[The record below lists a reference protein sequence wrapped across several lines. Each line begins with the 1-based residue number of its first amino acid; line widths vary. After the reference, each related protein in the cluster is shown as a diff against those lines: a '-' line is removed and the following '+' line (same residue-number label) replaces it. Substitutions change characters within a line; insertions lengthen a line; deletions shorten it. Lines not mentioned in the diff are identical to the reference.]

1 MKTKERKTEIYKI
14 YLEDIEQEMEYSKT
28 IILNEI
34 LDSFFKDNTYVKG
47 SNEKKFVTSDSKLFW
62 FDSFKKDK
70 TISKVIMNYVIHNKK
85 IDIVNVENLETTK
98 QKEKNEGDKEKQHF
112 LMNIYDKSNKGIIV
126 FENIMQGISMKTLEN
141 EIFNFANKMIE
152 EIYKLINIKL
162 KIVAVPDKGFL
173 DELVQMKRISLLKV
187 TVDTEESTI
196 DEDILFSGD
205 NMAKKEIEI
214 IYKPKPKT
222 SFGSDTIEKYYK
234 NFLNNEKSKKKIKR
248 IILEGRKEA
257 GKIKLD
263 TEGMKLSEYV
273 RAELDDNGII
283 KSDDIFY
290 KYGELIN
297 TRFKDYLKNVIL
309 EIESQEGEE
318 KNAE

>member
-1 MKTKERKTEIYKI
+1 M
-14 YLEDIEQEMEYSKT
+14 
-28 IILNEI
+28 
-34 LDSFFKDNTYVKG
+34 
-47 SNEKKFVTSDSKLFW
+47 
-62 FDSFKKDK
+62 
-70 TISKVIMNYVIHNKK
+70 
-85 IDIVNVENLETTK
+85 
-98 QKEKNEGDKEKQHF
+98 
-112 LMNIYDKSNKGIIV
+112 
-126 FENIMQGISMKTLEN
+126 
-141 EIFNFANKMIE
+141 
-152 EIYKLINIKL
+152 

-214 IYKPKPKT
+214 IYKPKQKK
-222 SFGSDTIEKYYK
+222 SFGTDTIEKYYK
-234 NFLNNEKSKKKIKR
+234 NFLTNENSKRKIKR

-297 TRFKDYLKNVIL
+297 TRFKEYLKNIIL
-309 EIESQEGEE
+309 EIESQEGDE
-318 KNAE
+318 KNVEEN